1 MSASYARVAL
11 IGALAIVPA
20 NAAADPRTEARQ
32 HIERA
37 SSLHAAGNYNDAL
50 KEITIAYS
58 LDPQPQLLY
67 AIGQLHV
74 KLDNCEEATTF
85 YRRFLATGPDE
96 RDASLGQQAIAHCA
110 TRIAPRPALT
120 MEPLSSEPPL
130 PPPPP
135 RIASEDSIRAH
146 APPRGRDWLG
156 WSLVGGGVATGVV
169 GAFYYRA
176 ALVSRDDAD
185 KATTYEIYDD
195 RLRDTHRRRTTS
207 YVLGGGAALLAGAGV
222 LHILLRDD
230 SEHPVAV
237 IPDRGGMLATWRGRF

>member
-1 MSASYARVAL
+1 MNASYARLAL

-20 NAAADPRTEARQ
+20 RAAADPRTEARR

-74 KLDNCEEATTF
+74 KLDNCEVATTF

-96 RDASLGQQAIAHCA
+96 REASLAQQAIAHCA
-110 TRIAPRPALT
+110 TRVAPKPAVT
-120 MEPLSSEPPL
+120 TEPLTSEPVPA
-130 PPPPP
+130 PP
-135 RIASEDSIRAH
+135 RIVSAESDRGH

-156 WSLVGGGVATGVV
+156 WSLVGGGVAAGIV
-169 GAFYYRA
+169 GGFYYRA
-176 ALVSRDDAD
+176 ALVSRDAAD
-185 KATTYEIYDD
+185 KAASYAIYEDD
-195 RLRDTHRRRTTS
+195 LRDAHRRRTTS
-207 YVLGGGAALLAGAGV
+207 YVLAGGAALLAGAGV
-222 LHILLRDD
+222 LHILLRGD
-230 SEHPVAV
+230 SERAITV
-237 IPDRGGMLATWRGRF
+237 IPDRGGMLATWRARF